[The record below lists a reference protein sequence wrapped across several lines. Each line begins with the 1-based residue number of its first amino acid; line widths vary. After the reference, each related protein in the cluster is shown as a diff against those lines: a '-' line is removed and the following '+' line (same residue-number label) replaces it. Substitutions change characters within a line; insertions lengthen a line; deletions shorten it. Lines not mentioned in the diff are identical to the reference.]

1 MSLRSMSCVTAQHQF
16 PDPTMAIGAHDQQV
30 AAGFRCVFDQ
40 GIAHLSM
47 PDGHLPDA
55 RRDAMPFQ
63 IPGKTLRIGR
73 TPGFHDI
80 GEQDDRLAGLL
91 RTAAMLTARAATAL
105 PFQAMAGA
113 VPIAEP
119 ARMVPAAAACRS

>member
-1 MSLRSMSCVTAQHQF
+1 MRLRSRHRSPVDA
-16 PDPTMAIGAHDQQV
+16 
-30 AAGFRCVFDQ
+30 R
-40 GIAHLSM
+40 
-47 PDGHLPDA
+47 GHLPDA

-91 RTAAMLTARAATAL
+91 KVAGDHRAARLPAL

-113 VPIAEP
+113 VVLKP